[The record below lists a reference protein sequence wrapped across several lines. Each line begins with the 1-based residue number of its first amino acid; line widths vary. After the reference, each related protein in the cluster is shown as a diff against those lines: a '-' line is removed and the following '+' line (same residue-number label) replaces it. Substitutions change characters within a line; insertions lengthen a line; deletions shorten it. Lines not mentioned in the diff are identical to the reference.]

1 MVMSRQFLRRA
12 RIRNVAE
19 GQVQNARID
28 IFDTNDREGAER
40 WQDYGF
46 AAQPGSGEGLV
57 IQAGGHTMV
66 LRVDRI
72 AERPQLNQY
81 EVSVWHR
88 EGHRVTL
95 SEGRCVTF
103 ENCAKV
109 IFNADEEVAFNS
121 PNTSF
126 SGDMS
131 VAKGIQAAGSI
142 ASDTD
147 VKVGDMSLTQH
158 GHDKVKQ
165 GNDVSGGPVP
175 IHSL

>member
-1 MVMSRQFLRRA
+1 MVMSQQFLRRA
-12 RIRNVAE
+12 RIRNMAE
-19 GQVQNARID
+19 GKVQNARVD

-57 IQAGGHTMV
+57 IQAGGHTVV

-81 EVSVWHR
+81 EVSIWHK

-121 PNTSF
+121 PKTRVA
-126 SGDMS
+126 GDIS
-131 VAKGIQAAGSI
+131 VAKGIQAAGAI

-147 VKVGDMSLTQH
+147 LQVGDLSMKQH
-158 GHDKVKQ
+158 AHSDVQ
-165 GNDVSGGPVP
+165 RGNDTSGGPVSGGP
-175 IHSL
+175 L